1 MTVFLVNLLL
11 FFSTPL
17 LQLDNSPAV
26 KDVSNFEFLMDPKG
40 NYSISDVVASTSF
53 LPIFSKNPNFG
64 LGEEA
69 VWLRFKVQSLGKQNE
84 KKFLV
89 INNPNLD
96 EVGFY
101 LVRDGEVK
109 VKQFSGRL
117 HNFNERLFPSRK
129 LIFGAELEES
139 ETYEVYLKI
148 ISTDKRIVSVSIA
161 NLQSINNQLNFE
173 NIIFGIFTGV
183 FFGLFFYNL
192 FLYFS
197 LNDNTYLI
205 YVLYL
210 LLVWIGQSAIL
221 GYAQELLW
229 PNWVW
234 MNLRS
239 NVLFSVIGS
248 MSAIW
253 FVQSFLKTKKYLPK
267 LDMGLIIIYGVYGL
281 ILIGTI
287 FGYLTFTY
295 GVFLVTQAIVIP
307 YVFLMSMFI
316 LKSGFK
322 PARFFL
328 IAWSV
333 FMVGIFLYVL
343 TQMGAIPFSQPY
355 FYLMPFGATLGVILL
370 SFALADR
377 INDQKRENEYEQ
389 NRKLKLL
396 EEHESRIVEQNEFLE
411 EKVKQRT
418 EELELTLHNLQNTQ
432 TQLVNQE
439 KMASLGQ
446 LTAGIAHEINNPIN
460 FVSSNI
466 SPLKRDINDLLEL
479 VNAYR
484 EKGKLE
490 FTDSSKKD
498 LQQIEEDIEFDYIL
512 KEIDQLLRGME
523 EGAKRTVEIVK
534 ELRLFSRVD
543 EQDVKRV
550 DIHDGINSTLIL
562 LNSSMS
568 GKIEVH
574 KEFGNIPIIECLPG
588 KLNQVF
594 MNIITNAIHAL
605 MENLDKISEPRITIR
620 TVHIGEKIRIEIED
634 NGFGMPAKVK
644 QRIFEPFFTT
654 KAVGKGTGLGLSI
667 VYTIIEN
674 HKGTLEVRTEQG
686 KGTNFI
692 ITLPIY
698 QNTEQND

>member
-1 MTVFLVNLLL
+1 MILGLFSFFL
-11 FFSTPL
+11 FMSFPII
-17 LQLDNSPAV
+17 QLDNTSGMV
-26 KDVSNFEFLMDPKG
+26 DISKYEFMMEESGNSKIFDVLTNPNFK
-40 NYSISDVVASTSF
+40 SIE
-53 LPIFSKNPNFG
+53 SKNPNFG
-64 LGEEA
+64 LGEQS
-69 VWLRFKVQSLGKQNE
+69 VWLRFSVESAADLKE
-84 KKFLV
+84 KKYLL

-96 EVGFY
+96 EVNFY
-101 LVRDGEVK
+101 LIQDGQVISN
-109 VKQFSGRL
+109 QSSGRTMK
-117 HNFNERLFPSRK
+117 FNERLIASRK
-129 LIFGAELEES
+129 LIFEIDTEPGLNS
-139 ETYEVYLKI
+139 EIYLNIKSSDKKI
-148 ISTDKRIVSVSIA
+148 ISASIA
-161 NLQSINNQLNFE
+161 DIRTINQDLNLE
-173 NIIFGIFTGV
+173 NILFGLFTGIL
-183 FFGLFFYNL
+183 FGLFFYNL

-197 LNDNTYLI
+197 LNDRTYLI
-205 YVLYL
+205 YVTYIF
-210 LLVWIGQSAIL
+210 LVWLGQSSIL

-229 PNWVW
+229 PDWVW
-234 MNLRS
+234 LNMRS
-239 NVLFSVIGS
+239 NIIFSVLGS
-248 MSAIW
+248 MVAIW
-253 FVQSFLKTKKYLPK
+253 FVQSFLKTGMNLPK
-267 LDMGLIIIYGVYGL
+267 LNKGLSVFYIVYSF
-281 ILIGTI
+281 ILLATL
-287 FGYLTFTY
+287 FGFLTSSY
-295 GVFLVTQAIVIP
+295 AVFLVTQALIIP
-307 YVFLMSMFI
+307 YVFTMSLFI

-322 PARFFL
+322 PARYFL

-333 FMVGIFLYVL
+333 FMVGIFLFVL
-343 TQMGAIPFSQPY
+343 TEMGIVPFSSTS
-355 FYLMPFGATLGVILL
+355 FYLMPFGAALGVILL

-377 INDQKRENEYEQ
+377 INDQKRENEKEQ
-389 NRKLKLL
+389 REKLKLL
-396 EEHESRIVEQNEFLE
+396 EEHESRIIEQNEFLE

-466 SPLKRDINDLLEL
+466 SPLKRDITDLLEV

-490 FTDSSKKD
+490 FSDNSKKD
-498 LQQIEEDIEFDYIL
+498 LQQFEGDIEFDYIL

-534 ELRLFSRVD
+534 GLRLFSRVD

-568 GKIEVH
+568 GKIQVI
-574 KEFGNIPIIECLPG
+574 KEFGTIPIIECLPG

-605 MENLDKISEPRITIR
+605 LENLNKIPEPKITIR
-620 TVHIGEKIRIEIED
+620 TKHIGENIRIEIED
-634 NGFGMPAKVK
+634 NGFGMPANVK

-674 HKGTLEVRTEQG
+674 HKGTLEVSTEQG

-698 QNTEQND
+698 PNTQQND

>member
-1 MTVFLVNLLL
+1 MLVYFLNIFL
-11 FFSTPL
+11 FLSTPV
-17 LQLDNSPAV
+17 LQLDSESPMQ
-26 KDVSNFEFLMDPKG
+26 DVFNYEFLLETG
-40 NYSISDVVASTSF
+40 NDLNIQDVISDANF
-53 LPIFSKNPNFG
+53 KPIFSNNPNFG
-64 LGEEA
+64 LGEQA
-69 VWLRFKVQSLGKQNE
+69 VWVRFKVESKGDPSV
-84 KKFLV
+84 KKYLV

-96 EVGFY
+96 EVYFY
-101 LVRDGEVK
+101 LVRDGK
-109 VKQFSGRL
+109 VRLSQESGRTHDL
-117 HNFNERLFPSRK
+117 YDRLVPSRK
-129 LIFGAELEES
+129 IIFDLATTTGGADV
-139 ETYEVYLKI
+139 VYLKI
-148 ISTDKRIVSVSIA
+148 KSSDKRIISASIGA
-161 NLQSINNQLNFE
+161 MEAINYQLNFE
-173 NIIFGIFTGV
+173 NILFGIFTGV

-197 LNDNTYLI
+197 LNDKTYLI
-205 YVLYL
+205 YVAYI
-210 LLVWIGQSAIL
+210 LLVWLGQSSIL
-221 GYAQELLW
+221 GFTQELIW
-229 PNWVW
+229 PNWIW

-239 NVLFSVIGS
+239 NVLFSVLGS
-248 MSAIW
+248 MVALW
-253 FVQSFLKTKKYLPK
+253 FVQSFLRTKVYLPK
-267 LDMGLIIIYGVYGL
+267 LNTGIQVIYVVYIIIL
-281 ILIGTI
+281 TGTV
-287 FGYLTFTY
+287 FGFLTAMY
-295 GVFLVTQAIVIP
+295 AVFLVTQAIVIP
-307 YVFLMSMFI
+307 YVFMMSVFI
-316 LKSGFK
+316 LQKGFK
-322 PARFFL
+322 PARYFL

-333 FMVGIFLYVL
+333 FMAGILIFVL
-343 TQMGAIPFSQPY
+343 TQMGLMPFSPTY
-355 FYLMPFGATLGVILL
+355 FYMMPFGATLGVILL

-377 INDQKRENEYEQ
+377 INDQKRENEKEQ
-389 NRKLKLL
+389 NEKLKLL
-396 EEHESRIVEQNEFLE
+396 EEHESRIIEQNEFLE

-466 SPLKRDINDLLEL
+466 SPLKRDIHDLLEI

-490 FTDSSKKD
+490 FTDSSKKA
-498 LQQIEEDIEFDYIL
+498 LQQVEDDIEFDYIL

-534 ELRLFSRVD
+534 GLRLFSRVD

-568 GKIEVH
+568 GKIQVYR
-574 KEFGNIPIIECLPG
+574 EFGNIPIIECLPG

-605 MENLDKISEPRITIR
+605 VENLDKITDPKITIR
-620 TVHIGEKIRIEIED
+620 TIHVGEKIRIEIED
-634 NGFGMPAKVK
+634 NGYGMPPHVK

-674 HKGTLEVRTEQG
+674 HKGTLEVRTAQG

-698 QNTEQND
+698 QNTQQHD

>member
-1 MTVFLVNLLL
+1 MVGLIFNIFLFLANPV
-11 FFSTPL
+11 
-17 LQLDNSPAV
+17 LQQDSV
-26 KDVSNFEFLMDPKG
+26 SDMVDVSNYEFLLEKDKDLKIEEV
-40 NYSISDVVASTSF
+40 ISNSDF
-53 LPIFSKNPNFG
+53 QPIISKNPNFG
-64 LGEEA
+64 LGKQA
-69 VWLRFKVQSLGKQNE
+69 IWLKFKLDHSRSE
-84 KKFLV
+84 KDKKYLV

-96 EVGFY
+96 EVFFY
-101 LVRDGEVK
+101 LVRDGK
-109 VKQFSGRL
+109 VLQHRVSGRI
-117 HNFNERLFPSRK
+117 HDFNERIVLSRK
-129 LIFGAELEES
+129 IIFDLE
-139 ETYEVYLKI
+139 TGLKGTDEVYLKI
-148 ISTDKRIVSVSIA
+148 KGSDKRIVSANIA
-161 NLQSINNQLNFE
+161 SMQAINFRLNFE

-197 LNDNTYLI
+197 LNDNTYLV
-205 YVLYL
+205 YVAYIL
-210 LLVWIGQSAIL
+210 LIWIGQTSIL
-221 GYAQELLW
+221 GFAQELIW

-239 NVLFSVIGS
+239 NVLFSVLGS
-248 MSAIW
+248 IFALL
-253 FVQSFLKTKKYLPK
+253 FVQSFLKTKKFLPK
-267 LDMGLIIIYGVYGL
+267 LDKGIWVIYVVYV
-281 ILIGTI
+281 ILLVGNILG
-287 FGYLTFTY
+287 FLTLSY
-295 GVFLVTQAIVIP
+295 AVFLVTQTIVIP
-307 YVFLMSMFI
+307 YAYLMSVFI
-316 LKSGFK
+316 LKKGFK
-322 PARFFL
+322 PARYFL
-328 IAWSV
+328 IAWSL
-333 FMVGIFLYVL
+333 FMVGIFLFVL
-343 TQMGAIPFSQPY
+343 TQMGLLPFSSTY
-355 FYLMPFGATLGVILL
+355 FHLMPFGATFGVILL

-377 INDQKRENEYEQ
+377 INEQKRENEKEQ
-389 NRKLKLL
+389 KEKLKLL
-396 EEHESRIVEQNEFLE
+396 EEHESRIIEQNEFLE

-432 TQLVNQE
+432 IQLVNQE

-466 SPLKRDINDLLEL
+466 SPLKRDINDLLEV

-498 LQQIEEDIEFDYIL
+498 LEKVEEEIEFDYIL

-534 ELRLFSRVD
+534 GLRLFSRVD

-568 GKIEVH
+568 GKIQVY
-574 KEFGNIPIIECLPG
+574 KEYGNIPIIECLPG

-605 MENLDKISEPRITIR
+605 VENLDKIPEPKITIR
-620 TVHIGEKIRIEIED
+620 TIHIGEKIRIEIED
-634 NGFGMPAKVK
+634 NGFGMPADVK
-644 QRIFEPFFTT
+644 KRIFEPFFTT

-674 HKGTLEVRTEQG
+674 HKGTLEVRTAQG

-698 QNTEQND
+698 QNTQQND

>member
-1 MTVFLVNLLL
+1 MIVALINIFLLITSPV
-11 FFSTPL
+11 
-17 LQLDNSPAV
+17 LQLDNGLEMV
-26 KDVSNFEFLMDPKG
+26 DVFNYEYFIDLNGDMGITDVVSNPNFI
-40 NYSISDVVASTSF
+40 SI
-53 LPIFSKNPNFG
+53 PSKNPNFG

-69 VWLRFKVQSLGKQNE
+69 VWLRFKVEPNGIGEE
-84 KKFLV
+84 KKYLV

-96 EVGFY
+96 EIYFY

-109 VKQFSGRL
+109 VNQVSGRI
-117 HNFNERLFPSRK
+117 HDFNNRLVPSRK
-129 LIFGAELEES
+129 VIFGLKMEEGV
-139 ETYEVYLKI
+139 TDEVYLKI
-148 ISTDKRIVSVSIA
+148 ITNEKRIVSAGIA
-161 NLQSINNQLNFE
+161 DMKTINHQLYFE
-173 NIIFGIFTGV
+173 NILYGIFTGV

-197 LNDNTYLI
+197 LNDKTYLI
-205 YVLYL
+205 YVFYI
-210 LLVWIGQSAIL
+210 LLVWLGQSSIL
-221 GYAQELLW
+221 GFAQELIW

-239 NVLFSVIGS
+239 NILFSILGS
-248 MSAIW
+248 ICAIW
-253 FVQSFLKTKKYLPK
+253 FVRSFLKTKKYLPK
-267 LDMGLIIIYGVYGL
+267 LDLGLMVIYGVYFL
-281 ILIGTI
+281 ILLGT
-287 FGYLTFTY
+287 FLGLLRVTY
-295 GVFLVTQAIVIP
+295 AVFLVTQAIVIP
-307 YVFLMSMFI
+307 YVFLMSVLI
-316 LKSGFK
+316 LRSGFK

-333 FMVGIFLYVL
+333 FMLGIFLFVL
-343 TQMGAIPFSQPY
+343 TQMGVIPFSQPN
-355 FYLMPFGATLGVILL
+355 FYLMPFGAGLGVILL

-377 INDQKRENEYEQ
+377 INDQKRENEIEQ
-389 NRKLKLL
+389 SEKLKLL
-396 EEHESRIVEQNEFLE
+396 EEHESRIIEQNEFLE

-466 SPLKRDINDLLEL
+466 SPLKRDINDLLEI
-479 VNAYR
+479 VKAYR

-490 FTDSSKKD
+490 FSESSKKD
-498 LQQIEEDIEFDYIL
+498 LQEVEDDIEFDYIL

-534 ELRLFSRVD
+534 GLRLFSRVD

-568 GKIEVH
+568 GKIQVYR
-574 KEFGNIPIIECLPG
+574 EFGNIPIIECLPG

-605 MENLDKISEPRITIR
+605 IENLDNIPEPKITIR
-620 TVHIGEKIRIEIED
+620 TNHIGEQIRIEIED
-634 NGFGMPAKVK
+634 NGFGMPANVK

-698 QNTEQND
+698 QNTQQND

>member
-1 MTVFLVNLLL
+1 MVGILFNIFIFLSNPV
-11 FFSTPL
+11 
-17 LQLDNSPAV
+17 LQLDSNSAMV
-26 KDVSNFEFLMDPKG
+26 DVFNYEFLMG
-40 NYSISDVVASTSF
+40 NEKDLSIDEVIFNSDF
-53 LPIFSKNPNFG
+53 KPIYSKNPNFG
-64 LGEEA
+64 LGKQA
-69 VWLRFKVQSLGKQNE
+69 IWLRFKVELIGRE
-84 KKFLV
+84 KKYLV

-96 EVGFY
+96 EVFFY
-101 LVRDGEVK
+101 LVSDGN
-109 VKQFSGRL
+109 VKQNRVSGRI
-117 HNFNERLFPSRK
+117 HDFGDRIVPSRK
-129 LIFGAELEES
+129 IIFDLDDSVGG
-139 ETYEVYLKI
+139 TYEVYLKI
-148 ISTDKRIVSVSIA
+148 KGSDKRIVSASIGGMQA
-161 NLQSINNQLNFE
+161 INFRLNFE

-197 LNDNTYLI
+197 LNDTTYLI
-205 YVLYL
+205 YVAYI
-210 LLVWIGQSAIL
+210 LLVWVGQTSIL
-221 GYAQELLW
+221 GFSQELIW

-239 NVLFSVIGS
+239 NVLFSVLGS
-248 MSAIW
+248 IVALL

-267 LDMGLIIIYGVYGL
+267 LDKGIGVIYVVYVIILAGSVLG
-281 ILIGTI
+281 
-287 FGYLTFTY
+287 FLTLSY
-295 GVFLVTQAIVIP
+295 AVFLVTQVIVIP
-307 YVFLMSMFI
+307 YAFIMSIFI
-316 LKSGFK
+316 LKKGFK
-322 PARFFL
+322 PARYFL

-333 FMVGIFLYVL
+333 FMVGIFLFVL
-343 TQMGAIPFSQPY
+343 TQMGLMPFSSTY

-377 INDQKRENEYEQ
+377 INEQKRENEKEQ
-389 NRKLKLL
+389 KEKLKLL
-396 EEHESRIVEQNEFLE
+396 EEHESRIIEQNEFLE

-432 TQLVNQE
+432 IQLVNQE

-466 SPLKRDINDLLEL
+466 SPLKRDINDLLEV

-498 LQQIEEDIEFDYIL
+498 LKQVEDEIEFDYIL

-534 ELRLFSRVD
+534 GLRLFSRVD

-568 GKIEVH
+568 GKIQVY
-574 KEFGNIPIIECLPG
+574 KEYGTIPIIECLPG

-605 MENLDKISEPRITIR
+605 VENLDKIPEPKITIR
-620 TVHIGEKIRIEIED
+620 TIHIGDKIRIEIED
-634 NGFGMPAKVK
+634 NGFGMPAHVK
-644 QRIFEPFFTT
+644 KRIFEPFFTT

-674 HKGTLEVRTEQG
+674 HKGTLEVRTAQG

-698 QNTEQND
+698 QNTQQNE

>member
-1 MTVFLVNLLL
+1 MLVYFLNIFL
-11 FFSTPL
+11 FLSTPV
-17 LQLDNSPAV
+17 LQLDSESPMQ
-26 KDVSNFEFLMDPKG
+26 DVFNYEFLLETG
-40 NYSISDVVASTSF
+40 NDLNIQDVISDANF
-53 LPIFSKNPNFG
+53 KPIFSKNPNFG
-64 LGEEA
+64 LGEQA
-69 VWLRFKVQSLGKQNE
+69 VWVRFKVESKGDPSV
-84 KKFLV
+84 KKYLV

-96 EVGFY
+96 EVYFY
-101 LVRDGEVK
+101 LVRDGK
-109 VKQFSGRL
+109 VRLSQESGRTHDL
-117 HNFNERLFPSRK
+117 YDRLVPSRK
-129 LIFGAELEES
+129 IIFDLATTTGG
-139 ETYEVYLKI
+139 TDEVFLKI
-148 ISTDKRIVSVSIA
+148 KSSDKRIISASIGA
-161 NLQSINNQLNFE
+161 MEAINYQLNFE
-173 NIIFGIFTGV
+173 NILFGIFTGV

-197 LNDNTYLI
+197 LNDKTYLI
-205 YVLYL
+205 YVAYI
-210 LLVWIGQSAIL
+210 LLVWLGQSSIL
-221 GYAQELLW
+221 GFTQELIW
-229 PNWVW
+229 PNWIW

-239 NVLFSVIGS
+239 NVLFSVLGS
-248 MSAIW
+248 MVALW
-253 FVQSFLKTKKYLPK
+253 FVQSFLRTKVYLPK
-267 LDMGLIIIYGVYGL
+267 LNTGIQVIYVVYIIIL
-281 ILIGTI
+281 TGTV
-287 FGYLTFTY
+287 FGFLTAMY
-295 GVFLVTQAIVIP
+295 AVFLVTQAIVIP
-307 YVFLMSMFI
+307 YVFMMSVFI
-316 LKSGFK
+316 LQKGFK
-322 PARFFL
+322 PARYFL

-333 FMVGIFLYVL
+333 FMAGILIFVL
-343 TQMGAIPFSQPY
+343 TQMGLMPFSPTY
-355 FYLMPFGATLGVILL
+355 FYMMPFGATLGVILL

-377 INDQKRENEYEQ
+377 INDQKRENEKEQ
-389 NRKLKLL
+389 NEKLKLL
-396 EEHESRIVEQNEFLE
+396 EEHESRIIEQNEFLE

-466 SPLKRDINDLLEL
+466 SPLKRDIHDLLEI

-490 FTDSSKKD
+490 FTDSSKKA
-498 LQQIEEDIEFDYIL
+498 LQQVEDDIEFDYIL

-534 ELRLFSRVD
+534 GLRLFSRVD

-568 GKIEVH
+568 GKIQMYR
-574 KEFGNIPIIECLPG
+574 EFGNIPIIECLPG

-605 MENLDKISEPRITIR
+605 VENLDKITDPKITIR
-620 TVHIGEKIRIEIED
+620 TIHVGEKIRIEIED
-634 NGFGMPAKVK
+634 NGYGMPPHVK

-674 HKGTLEVRTEQG
+674 HKGTLEVRTAQG

-698 QNTEQND
+698 QNTQQHD

>member
-1 MTVFLVNLLL
+1 MLVFFVKI
-11 FFSTPL
+11 FFFLYAPV
-17 LQLDNSPAV
+17 LQLDIGSSLV
-26 KDVSNFEFLMDPKG
+26 DVSNYEFLMENGKDLEI
-40 NYSISDVVASTSF
+40 NDVIYSSDF
-53 LPIFSKNPNFG
+53 LPILSKNPNFG
-64 LGEEA
+64 LGEQA
-69 VWLRFKVQSLGKQNE
+69 VWLRFKVESTGKKGE
-84 KKFLV
+84 KKYLV

-96 EVGFY
+96 EVNFY
-101 LVRDGEVK
+101 LVRDGK
-109 VKQFSGRL
+109 VRGNQTSGRIHDL
-117 HNFNERLFPSRK
+117 YDRLVPSRK
-129 LIFGAELEES
+129 IIFDLE
-139 ETYEVYLKI
+139 TKMGGMDEVYLKI
-148 ISTDKRIVSVSIA
+148 KSSDKRIVSASIA
-161 NLQSINNQLNFE
+161 GMQAINNRLNFE
-173 NIIFGIFTGV
+173 NILFGIFTGV

-205 YVLYL
+205 YVAYI
-210 LLVWIGQSAIL
+210 LLVWLGQTSIL
-221 GYAQELLW
+221 GFAQELIW
-229 PNWVW
+229 PNWIW

-239 NVLFSVIGS
+239 NVLFSVLGS
-248 MSAIW
+248 IVALM
-253 FVQSFLKTKKYLPK
+253 FVQSFLKTKVYLPK
-267 LDMGLIIIYGVYGL
+267 LDKGIQVIYIVYGI
-281 ILIGTI
+281 ILAGTVLG
-287 FGYLTFTY
+287 FLTITY
-295 GVFLVTQAIVIP
+295 AVFLVTQAIVIP
-307 YVFLMSMFI
+307 YAFLISIFI
-316 LKSGFK
+316 LKKGFK
-322 PARFFL
+322 PARYFL

-333 FMVGIFLYVL
+333 FMVGIFIFVL
-343 TQMGAIPFSQPY
+343 NQMGMMPFPQTY
-355 FYLMPFGATLGVILL
+355 FYMMPFGATLGVILL

-377 INDQKRENEYEQ
+377 INDQKRENEKEQ
-389 NRKLKLL
+389 REKLKLL
-396 EEHESRIVEQNEFLE
+396 EEHESRIIEQNEFLE

-432 TQLVNQE
+432 IQLVNQE

-466 SPLKRDINDLLEL
+466 SPLKRDINDLLEV

-490 FTDSSKKD
+490 FTDSSKKALKQVED
-498 LQQIEEDIEFDYIL
+498 DIEFDYIL

-534 ELRLFSRVD
+534 GLRLFSRVD

-568 GKIEVH
+568 GKIQVYR
-574 KEFGNIPIIECLPG
+574 EFGNIPIIECLPG

-605 MENLDKISEPRITIR
+605 VENLDKITDPKITIR
-620 TVHIGEKIRIEIED
+620 TIHIGEKIRIEIED
-634 NGFGMPAKVK
+634 NGFGMPANVK

-674 HKGTLEVRTEQG
+674 HKGTLEVRTAQG

-698 QNTEQND
+698 QNTPQHD

>member
-1 MTVFLVNLLL
+1 MVTVLFNIFLFLA
-11 FFSTPL
+11 TPV
-17 LQLDNSPAV
+17 LQLDSGSGMVDVFNYEYLLETD
-26 KDVSNFEFLMDPKG
+26 KDLKINEVISNVNFKPFL
-40 NYSISDVVASTSF
+40 
-53 LPIFSKNPNFG
+53 SKNPNFG
-64 LGEEA
+64 LGDHA
-69 VWLRFKVQSLGKQNE
+69 VWLRFKVESTGTPEE
-84 KKFLV
+84 KKYLV

-96 EVGFY
+96 EVYFY
-101 LVRDGEVK
+101 LIRDGK
-109 VKQFSGRL
+109 VRLNQASGRTHDL
-117 HNFNERLFPSRK
+117 YDRILPSRK
-129 LIFGAELEES
+129 IIFDLSTAIGG
-139 ETYEVYLKI
+139 TDEVYLKI
-148 ISTDKRIVSVSIA
+148 KSSDKKIVSASIGGLEA
-161 NLQSINNQLNFE
+161 INYQLDFE
-173 NIIFGIFTGV
+173 NIIFGVFTGV

-197 LNDNTYLI
+197 LEDNTYLI
-205 YVLYL
+205 YVVYI
-210 LLVWIGQSAIL
+210 LLVWIGQSSIL
-221 GYAQELLW
+221 GFAQELIW
-229 PNWVW
+229 PNWEW

-239 NVLFSVIGS
+239 NVLFSILGS
-248 MSAIW
+248 IVALL
-253 FVQSFLKTKKYLPK
+253 FVQSFLKTKRYLPK
-267 LDMGLIIIYGVYGL
+267 LDKGISIIYVVYGL
-281 ILIGTI
+281 ILAGTI
-287 FGYLTFTY
+287 LGLLTITY
-295 GVFLVTQAIVIP
+295 AVFLVTQAIVIP
-307 YVFLMSMFI
+307 YAFVMSIFI
-316 LKSGFK
+316 LKKGFK
-322 PARFFL
+322 PARYFL

-333 FMVGIFLYVL
+333 FMVGVILFVL
-343 TQMGAIPFSQPY
+343 TQMGLMPFSQTY
-355 FYLMPFGATLGVILL
+355 FYLMPFGAILGVILL

-377 INDQKRENEYEQ
+377 INDQKRENEKEQ
-389 NRKLKLL
+389 DEKLKLL
-396 EEHESRIVEQNEFLE
+396 EEHESRIIEQNEFLE

-466 SPLKRDINDLLEL
+466 SPLKRDINDLLEV

-490 FTDSSKKD
+490 FTDSSKKA
-498 LQQIEEDIEFDYIL
+498 LQQVEEDVEFDYIL

-534 ELRLFSRVD
+534 GLRLFSRVD

-568 GKIEVH
+568 GKIQIFR
-574 KEFGNIPIIECLPG
+574 EFGNIPIIECLPG

-605 MENLDKISEPRITIR
+605 VENMDKIPEPKITIR
-620 TVHIGEKIRIEIED
+620 TIHIGEKIRIEIED
-634 NGFGMPAKVK
+634 NGFGMPANVK

-674 HKGTLEVRTEQG
+674 HKGILEVRTAQG

-698 QNTEQND
+698 QNTQQHD

>member
-1 MTVFLVNLLL
+1 MLVYFLNIFL
-11 FFSTPL
+11 FLSTPV
-17 LQLDNSPAV
+17 LQLDSESPMQ
-26 KDVSNFEFLMDPKG
+26 DVFNYEFLLETG
-40 NYSISDVVASTSF
+40 NDLNIQDVISDANF
-53 LPIFSKNPNFG
+53 KPIFSNNPNFG
-64 LGEEA
+64 LGEQA
-69 VWLRFKVQSLGKQNE
+69 VWVRFKVESKGDPSV
-84 KKFLV
+84 KKYLV

-96 EVGFY
+96 EVYFY
-101 LVRDGEVK
+101 LVRDGK
-109 VKQFSGRL
+109 VRLSQESGRTHDL
-117 HNFNERLFPSRK
+117 YDRLVPSRK
-129 LIFGAELEES
+129 IIFDLATTTGGAD
-139 ETYEVYLKI
+139 EVYLKI
-148 ISTDKRIVSVSIA
+148 KSSDKRIISASIGA
-161 NLQSINNQLNFE
+161 MEAINYRLNFE
-173 NIIFGIFTGV
+173 NILFGIFTGV

-197 LNDNTYLI
+197 LNDKTYLI
-205 YVLYL
+205 YVAYI
-210 LLVWIGQSAIL
+210 LLVWLGQSSIL
-221 GYAQELLW
+221 GFTQELIW
-229 PNWVW
+229 PNWIW

-239 NVLFSVIGS
+239 NVLFSVLGS
-248 MSAIW
+248 MVALW
-253 FVQSFLKTKKYLPK
+253 FVQSFLRTKVYLPK
-267 LDMGLIIIYGVYGL
+267 LNTGIQVIYVVYIIIL
-281 ILIGTI
+281 TGTV
-287 FGYLTFTY
+287 FGFLTAMY
-295 GVFLVTQAIVIP
+295 AVFLVTQAIVIP
-307 YVFLMSMFI
+307 YVFMMSVLI
-316 LKSGFK
+316 LQKGFK
-322 PARFFL
+322 PARYFL

-333 FMVGIFLYVL
+333 FMAGILIFVL
-343 TQMGAIPFSQPY
+343 TQMGLMPFSPTY
-355 FYLMPFGATLGVILL
+355 FYMMPFGATLGVILL

-377 INDQKRENEYEQ
+377 INDQKRENEKEQ
-389 NRKLKLL
+389 NEKLKLL
-396 EEHESRIVEQNEFLE
+396 EEHESRIIEQNEFLE

-466 SPLKRDINDLLEL
+466 SPLKRDIHDLLEI

-490 FTDSSKKD
+490 FTDSSKKA
-498 LQQIEEDIEFDYIL
+498 LQQVEEDIEFDYIL

-534 ELRLFSRVD
+534 GLRLFSRVD

-568 GKIEVH
+568 GKIQVYR
-574 KEFGNIPIIECLPG
+574 EFGNIPIIECLPG

-605 MENLDKISEPRITIR
+605 VENLDKITDPKITIR
-620 TVHIGEKIRIEIED
+620 TIHVGEKIRIEIED
-634 NGFGMPAKVK
+634 NGYGMPPHVK

-674 HKGTLEVRTEQG
+674 HKGTLEVRTAQG

-698 QNTEQND
+698 QNTQQHD

>member
-1 MTVFLVNLLL
+1 MLVYFLNIFL
-11 FFSTPL
+11 FLSTPV
-17 LQLDNSPAV
+17 LQLDSESPMQ
-26 KDVSNFEFLMDPKG
+26 DVFNYEFLLETG
-40 NYSISDVVASTSF
+40 NDLNIQDVISDANF
-53 LPIFSKNPNFG
+53 KQIFSKNPNFG
-64 LGEEA
+64 LGEQA
-69 VWLRFKVQSLGKQNE
+69 VWVRFKVESKGDPSE
-84 KKFLV
+84 KKYLV

-96 EVGFY
+96 EVYFY
-101 LVRDGEVK
+101 LVRDGK
-109 VKQFSGRL
+109 VRLSQESGRTHDL
-117 HNFNERLFPSRK
+117 YDRLVPSRK
-129 LIFGAELEES
+129 IIFDLATTTGGAD
-139 ETYEVYLKI
+139 EVYLKI
-148 ISTDKRIVSVSIA
+148 KSSDKRIISASIGA
-161 NLQSINNQLNFE
+161 MEAINYQLNFE
-173 NIIFGIFTGV
+173 NILFGIFTGV

-197 LNDNTYLI
+197 LNDKTYLI
-205 YVLYL
+205 YVAYI
-210 LLVWIGQSAIL
+210 LLVWLGQSSIL
-221 GYAQELLW
+221 GFTQELIW
-229 PNWVW
+229 PNWIW

-239 NVLFSVIGS
+239 NVLFSVLGS
-248 MSAIW
+248 MVALW
-253 FVQSFLKTKKYLPK
+253 FVQSFLRTKVYLPK
-267 LDMGLIIIYGVYGL
+267 LNTGIQVIYVVYFIIL
-281 ILIGTI
+281 TGTV
-287 FGYLTFTY
+287 FGFLTAMY
-295 GVFLVTQAIVIP
+295 AVFLVTQAIVIP
-307 YVFLMSMFI
+307 YVFMMSVLI
-316 LKSGFK
+316 LQKGFK
-322 PARFFL
+322 PARYFL

-333 FMVGIFLYVL
+333 FMAGILIFVL
-343 TQMGAIPFSQPY
+343 TQMGLMPFSPTY
-355 FYLMPFGATLGVILL
+355 FYMMPFGATLGVILL

-377 INDQKRENEYEQ
+377 INDQKRENEKEQ
-389 NRKLKLL
+389 NEKLKLL
-396 EEHESRIVEQNEFLE
+396 EEHESRIIEQNEFLE

-466 SPLKRDINDLLEL
+466 SPLKRDIHDLLEI

-490 FTDSSKKD
+490 FTDSSKKA
-498 LQQIEEDIEFDYIL
+498 LQQVEEDIEFDYIL

-534 ELRLFSRVD
+534 GLRLFSRVD

-568 GKIEVH
+568 GKIQVFR
-574 KEFGNIPIIECLPG
+574 EFGNIPIIECLPG

-605 MENLDKISEPRITIR
+605 VENLDKITDPKITIR
-620 TVHIGEKIRIEIED
+620 TIHVGEKIRIEIED
-634 NGFGMPAKVK
+634 NGYGMPPHVK

-674 HKGTLEVRTEQG
+674 HKGTLEVRTAQG

-698 QNTEQND
+698 QNTQQHD

>member
-1 MTVFLVNLLL
+1 MVVALLKIFFFLSSPVLLL
-11 FFSTPL
+11 DNVQST
-17 LQLDNSPAV
+17 AEV
-26 KDVSNFEFLMDPKG
+26 FNFEVYIDERGDLE
-40 NYSISDVVASTSF
+40 IEDVLSLGDFKPV
-53 LPIFSKNPNFG
+53 FSKNPNFG
-64 LGEEA
+64 LGQQA
-69 VWLRFKVQSLGKQNE
+69 VWLRFKVGRMDHSDH
-84 KKFLV
+84 KKYLI

-96 EVGFY
+96 EVKFFQ
-101 LVRDGEVK
+101 VRD
-109 VKQFSGRL
+109 QSIIDSQLSGRI
-117 HNFNERLFPSRK
+117 HDFKNRQVISRK
-129 LIFGAELEES
+129 IIFGLDLEEGA
-139 ETYEVYLKI
+139 TDEVYLKI
-148 ISTDKRIVSVSIA
+148 TSTDKKIVSANIA
-161 NLQSINNQLNFE
+161 DMQTVNYQLNYE
-173 NIIFGIFTGV
+173 NIIYGIFTGV

-197 LNDNTYLI
+197 LEDNTYLI
-205 YVLYL
+205 YVVYI

-221 GYAQELLW
+221 GFLQELIW

-239 NVLFSVIGS
+239 NVLFSVLGS
-248 MSAIW
+248 IVAIR
-253 FVQSFLKTKKYLPK
+253 FVQAFLKTKKYLPK
-267 LDMGLIIIYGVYGL
+267 LNQGLTVIYVIYGL
-281 ILIGTI
+281 ILLGS
-287 FGYLTFTY
+287 FLGYLTLTY
-295 GVFLVTQAIVIP
+295 AVFLVTQAIVIP
-307 YVFLMSMFI
+307 YVFLISAYI
-316 LKSGFK
+316 HKSGFK

-333 FMVGIFLYVL
+333 FMVGIFLFVL
-343 TQMGAIPFSQPY
+343 TQMGVIPFSQPY

-377 INDQKRENEYEQ
+377 INDQKRENEIEQ
-389 NRKLKLL
+389 IAKLKLL
-396 EEHESRIVEQNEFLE
+396 EEHESRIIEQNEFLE

-466 SPLKRDINDLLEL
+466 SPLKRDINDLLEI

-484 EKGKLE
+484 EKGKIE
-490 FTDSSKKD
+490 FSDSTKKD
-498 LQQIEEDIEFDYIL
+498 LQEVEEEIEFDYIL

-534 ELRLFSRVD
+534 GLRLFSRVD

-568 GKIEVH
+568 GKIQVY
-574 KEFGNIPIIECLPG
+574 KEFGNIPIIECFPG

-605 MENLDKISEPRITIR
+605 VENLDKISEPKITIR
-620 TVHIGEKIRIEIED
+620 TAALGEKIRIEIED
-634 NGFGMPAKVK
+634 NGFGMPANVK

-674 HKGTLEVRTEQG
+674 HKGSLEVKTEHG

-698 QNTEQND
+698 QNTQQND

>member
-1 MTVFLVNLLL
+1 MIFILIKIFLFLLPV
-11 FFSTPL
+11 S
-17 LQLDNSPAV
+17 QLDKNSGSV
-26 KDVSNFEFLMDPKG
+26 EVYNYEYFIDEKG
-40 NYSISDVVASTSF
+40 NSEIGEIFTSGIFKQIS
-53 LPIFSKNPNFG
+53 SKNPNFG
-64 LGEEA
+64 LSENA
-69 VWLRFKVQSLGKQNE
+69 VWLRFNVEPATYPNQ
-84 KKFLV
+84 KKYLV

-96 EVGFY
+96 EVDFFQVING
-101 LVRDGEVK
+101 K
-109 VKQFSGRL
+109 VISKQTSGRIKD
-117 HNFNERLFPSRK
+117 FNTRLFSSRK
-129 LIFGAELEES
+129 IIFGLDLEGEFES
-139 ETYEVYLKI
+139 EVYLKI
-148 ISTDKRIVSVSIA
+148 KSSDKKIVSAVIA
-161 NLQSINNQLNFE
+161 DMQAINVQLDYE
-173 NIIFGIFTGV
+173 NIFFGIFTGV

-197 LNDNTYLI
+197 LDDNTYLI
-205 YVLYL
+205 YVVYIFM
-210 LLVWIGQSAIL
+210 VWLGQTAIL
-221 GYAQELLW
+221 GFAQELFW
-229 PNWVW
+229 PNWDW

-239 NVLFSVIGS
+239 NVLFSILGS
-248 MSAIW
+248 TVAIR
-253 FVQSFLKTKKYLPK
+253 FVQSFLKTKTYLPK
-267 LDMGLIIIYGVYGL
+267 LNRGLWIIYIVYSIIVLG
-281 ILIGTI
+281 II
-287 FGYLTFTY
+287 FGYLTETY
-295 GVFLVTQAIVIP
+295 AVFLVTQAIVIP
-307 YVFLMSMFI
+307 YVFLMSVFI
-316 LKSGFK
+316 LKRGYK

-333 FMVGIFLYVL
+333 FMIGIFVYVL
-343 TQMGAIPFSQPY
+343 TQIGIIPFSQPY
-355 FYLMPFGATLGVILL
+355 FYLMPFGASLGVILL

-377 INDQKRENEYEQ
+377 INDQKRENEIEQ
-389 NRKLKLL
+389 KEKLKLL
-396 EEHESRIVEQNEFLE
+396 QEHERKIIEQNEFLE

-466 SPLKRDINDLLEL
+466 SPLKRDINDLLEI

-484 EKGKLE
+484 EKGEKE
-490 FTDSSKKD
+490 FSENTKKQ
-498 LQQIEEDIEFDYIL
+498 LKEVEEEVEFNYIL

-534 ELRLFSRVD
+534 GLRLFSRVD

-568 GKIEVH
+568 GKIQVD

-588 KLNQVF
+588 KINQVF

-605 MENLDKISEPRITIR
+605 LDNLDKIPEPKITIR
-620 TVHIGEKIRIEIED
+620 TLHVGEKIRIEIED
-634 NGFGMPAKVK
+634 NGMGMPAHVK

-674 HKGTLEVRTEQG
+674 HKGTLEVKTELNQ
-686 KGTNFI
+686 GTNFI

-698 QNTEQND
+698 QNTQQND

>member
-1 MTVFLVNLLL
+1 MIGSLLTVFLFLI
-11 FFSTPL
+11 SPTI
-17 LQLDNSPAV
+17 QMDNAPGLV
-26 KDVSNFEFLMDPKG
+26 DVSKYEFLIQEAGDSEIKDI
-40 NYSISDVVASTSF
+40 ISNLNFKPVISQ
-53 LPIFSKNPNFG
+53 NPNFG
-64 LGEEA
+64 LGPQS
-69 VWLRFKVQSLGKQNE
+69 VWLRFKVVSAKDLEEQKYL
-84 KKFLV
+84 L

-96 EVGFY
+96 EVYFY
-101 LVRDGEVK
+101 QIRDGK
-109 VKQFSGRL
+109 VISSQVSGRT
-117 HNFNERLFPSRK
+117 HDFGQRLIPSRK
-129 LIFGAELEES
+129 LIFEINSES
-139 ETYEVYLKI
+139 GQNSDIYLNIRSSDKKI
-148 ISTDKRIVSVSIA
+148 ISASIA
-161 NLQSINNQLNFE
+161 DLRTINKSLNFE
-173 NIIFGIFTGV
+173 NILFGLFSGIL
-183 FFGLFFYNL
+183 FGLFFYNL

-197 LNDNTYLI
+197 LNDYTYLI
-205 YVLYL
+205 YVAYIF
-210 LLVWIGQSAIL
+210 LVWLGQSSIL

-229 PNWVW
+229 PEWVW

-239 NVLFSVIGS
+239 NVVFSVLGS
-248 MSAIW
+248 IVAIW
-253 FVQSFLKTKKYLPK
+253 FVQAFLKTRLNLPK
-267 LDMGLIIIYGVYGL
+267 LNKGLQVIYVVYLIIL
-281 ILIGTI
+281 SGTF
-287 FGYLTFTY
+287 FGFLTLSY
-295 GVFLVTQAIVIP
+295 AVFLVTQAIVIP
-307 YVFLMSMFI
+307 YVFIMSLYI

-322 PARFFL
+322 PARYFL

-333 FMVGIFLYVL
+333 FMVGILLFVL
-343 TQMGAIPFSQPY
+343 TEMGLIPFSPSY
-355 FYLMPFGATLGVILL
+355 FYLMPFGAGLGVILL

-377 INDQKRENEYEQ
+377 INDQKREYEKEQ
-389 NRKLKLL
+389 YEKLKLL
-396 EEHESRIVEQNEFLE
+396 EEHESRIIEQNEFLE

-466 SPLKRDINDLLEL
+466 SPLKRDINDLLDI

-490 FTDSSKKD
+490 FSDASKKD
-498 LQQIEEDIEFDYIL
+498 LERVEEDIEFDYIL
-512 KEIDQLLRGME
+512 KEIEQLLRGME

-534 ELRLFSRVD
+534 GLRLFSRVD

-568 GKIEVH
+568 GKIQVY
-574 KEFGNIPIIECLPG
+574 KEFGSIPIIECLPG

-605 MENLDKISEPRITIR
+605 LENLDKIPEPKITIR
-620 TVHIGEKIRIEIED
+620 TIHVGEKIRIEIED
-634 NGFGMPAKVK
+634 NGFGMPAHVK

-674 HKGTLEVRTEQG
+674 HKGTLEVSTEQG

-698 QNTEQND
+698 QNIQQHD